1 MMKTPGILVA
11 VALATIALTAC
22 GNDADLNE
30 IQQQSQDINAADQA
44 QIAATQAKLQAM
56 VEEERQTAHAGKL
69 PKDYK
74 SQIDARFAQTLI
86 DPDSRQI
93 EDLTFPYG
101 GLVCGY
107 INAKNRLGGYTG
119 REPFYAI
126 FSSNGELFRLT
137 QFSPD
142 ELAGSHGDLG
152 AVTDCGF

>member
-1 MMKTPGILVA
+1 MKTPGILVA
-11 VALATIALTAC
+11 VALATISLTAC
-22 GNDADLNE
+22 GDDAGLKAIRE
-30 IQQQSQDINAADQA
+30 QEQVVNASDQE
-44 QIAATQAKLQAM
+44 QIAATRAKLQRM
-56 VEEERQTAHAGKL
+56 VQEERQTAQAGKL

-93 EDLTFPYG
+93 QYLTFPYG

-126 FSSNGELFRLT
+126 FSSDGELFRLV
-137 QFSPD
+137 QLSPE

-152 AVTDCGF
+152 AVTDCGL